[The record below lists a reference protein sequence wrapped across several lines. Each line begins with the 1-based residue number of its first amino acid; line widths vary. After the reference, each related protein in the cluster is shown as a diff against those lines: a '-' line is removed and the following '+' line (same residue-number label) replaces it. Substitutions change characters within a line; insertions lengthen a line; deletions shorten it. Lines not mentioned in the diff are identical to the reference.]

1 MHVCVFMDKS
11 FCDHQIEVLVYNSYL
26 QSKAHHIPLPDG
38 TDHIHLPTTQWF
50 GV

>member
-1 MHVCVFMDKS
+1 MGVFTDKS
-11 FCDHQIEVLVYNSYL
+11 FWGPQIEQFVYNSYL

-38 TDHIHLPTTQWF
+38 IYRIHLPTTQWF